1 MQITATLKV
10 PLESKLGPTE
20 LNNLKTMFVE
30 SFWPDFVRA
39 VERVRGEFPEATR
52 IGPAVVPKLALVEI
66 AMGLGHH
73 EAAMPAALTL
83 VKRGAC
89 HLTKAKSLK
98 LR

>member
-1 MQITATLKV
+1 MQITTTLKV

-20 LNNLKTMFVE
+20 LNALKTIFVE

-39 VERVRGEFPEATR
+39 VERVKADFPGIQQ
-52 IGPAVVPKLALVEI
+52 IGPAVVPKVALVEI

-73 EAAMPAALTL
+73 DSALPAVLTY
-83 VKRGAC
+83 VRRGAC

>member
-1 MQITATLKV
+1 M

-20 LNNLKTMFVE
+20 LNALKTIFAE

-39 VERVRGEFPEATR
+39 VERVQTEFPEVKQ
-52 IGPAVVPKLALVEI
+52 IGPAVLPKLALVEI

-73 EAAMPAALTL
+73 DSALPAALTL
-83 VKRGAC
+83 VRRGAC